1 MEDYIAIKRSDLIE
15 YTYYD
20 DDGTLI
26 GVLNKSKLK
35 ELIEVD
41 KVILEETEHKDKD
54 KYILKCMYFLFNHYI

>member
-41 KVILEETEHKDKD
+41 KVILEETEHK
-54 KYILKCMYFLFNHYI
+54 